1 MAGIHKEIQI
11 FKMSQQH
18 NGKLNNHGSTL
29 PTTVSFTHKGHIV
42 MVNRGL
48 CFL

>member
-29 PTTVSFTHKGHIV
+29 PTTVSFHTITHEGQ
-42 MVNRGL
+42 ML
-48 CFL
+48 